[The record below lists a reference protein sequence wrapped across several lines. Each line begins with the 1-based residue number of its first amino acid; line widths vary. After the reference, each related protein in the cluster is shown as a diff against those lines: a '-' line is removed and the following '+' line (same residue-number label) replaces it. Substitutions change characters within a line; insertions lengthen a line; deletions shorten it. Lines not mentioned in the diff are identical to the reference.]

1 MGSERNRGGRGGGGG
16 ERGKQQNDLGAA
28 NNKPYART
36 PGRFKR
42 SRVYVRVRGP
52 NASFHIHDVVI
63 MPDFS
68 GVTVSSVY
76 RGEDTRITS

>member
-1 MGSERNRGGRGGGGG
+1 MDAGSERNWGG
-16 ERGKQQNDLGAA
+16 ERGRQQNDLGAA

-36 PGRFKR
+36 PGHFER

-52 NASFHIHDVVI
+52 DASFRIHDVVI
-63 MPDFS
+63 TPDFS